1 MASVTITVNR
11 RSNAIEIKKLSTNAL
26 FYGAL
31 IIGAIF
37 VSVPTLWMVSAS
49 FMTGAELFS
58 PSINILPGAL
68 RLENYNE
75 VFTRFNFGRYL
86 LNSLIVTGSV
96 IALNLVFCPLV
107 GYSLAKFRYPGRNI
121 LFAFVLSTI
130 MVPFA
135 AILVPLYIIVRSFG
149 WINTYQAMIIP
160 FAMSAFGIF
169 LMRQFMM
176 AIPDDY
182 TDAAR
187 IDGANELTIYLR
199 IILPITQPALVTLA
213 ILTFI
218 GNWDEFLWVLVVT
231 TGDQFRTLP
240 VGLAKF
246 VEAYQTRW
254 ELMMAGSVVAAL
266 PAVLIFLGMQ
276 RRFLAGI
283 ASLSGI
289 K

>member
-1 MASVTITVNR
+1 MASLTLNR
-11 RSNAIEIKKLSTNAL
+11 SGNAITIKNISARTVFYVAL
-26 FYGAL
+26 TL
-31 IIGAIF
+31 GAIF

-49 FMTGAELFS
+49 FMTSAELFS
-58 PSINILPGAL
+58 PQVRLLPLEL
-68 RLENYNE
+68 RLENYTE

-86 LNSLIVTGSV
+86 LNSCIVTGSV
-96 IALNLVFCPLV
+96 IILNLIFCPLV
-107 GYSLAKFRYPGRNI
+107 GYSLAKFRYPGRNL
-121 LFAFVLSTI
+121 LFIFVLSTI
-130 MVPFA
+130 MVPFT
-135 AILVPLYIIVRSFG
+135 AILVPLYLIVRTLG
-149 WINTYQAMIIP
+149 WINTYQGMIVP
-160 FAMSAFGIF
+160 FAMSAFNIF
-169 LMRQFMM
+169 LMRQFMTS
-176 AIPDDY
+176 IPDDY

-187 IDGANELTIYLR
+187 IDGANELTIYIR
-199 IILPITQPALVTLA
+199 IILPICQPALVTLA

-218 GNWDEFLWVLVVT
+218 SNWDEFLWMLVVT

-240 VGLAKF
+240 IGLAKF

-266 PAVLIFLGMQ
+266 PAVLVFLAMQ